1 MTQLTYKKIQT
12 KEDLFELVKVA
23 REDGQQIV
31 MTNGCFDLL
40 HPGHVDYLEK
50 ARALGDR
57 LIVAVNDDDSIKRLK
72 GDQRPIN
79 DIEFRTRMLSAL
91 DCVNWVVSFSEDT
104 PENLY
109 SKIPPDILVK
119 GGDYAEDEVIG
130 ADSVKKAGGRVEIIP
145 FLEGYSSTELII
157 KIKQS

>member
-1 MTQLTYKKIQT
+1 MNKLTRKKLHN
-12 KEDLFELVKVA
+12 EDDLFELVRVA

-50 ARALGDR
+50 ARALGGR

-72 GDQRPIN
+72 GTERPIN
-79 DIEFRTRMLSAL
+79 NLKFRTSMLSAL
-91 DCVNWVVSFSEDT
+91 SCVDWVVSFSGDT

-109 SKIPPDILVK
+109 SKILPDILVK

>member
-57 LIVAVNDDDSIKRLK
+57 LIVAVNDDDSIRRLK

-109 SKIPPDILVK
+109 SKILPDILVK

>member
-31 MTNGCFDLL
+31 MSNGCFDLL

-57 LIVAVNDDDSIKRLK
+57 LIVAVNDDDSIRRLK

-109 SKIPPDILVK
+109 SKILPDILVK

-145 FLEGYSSTELII
+145 FLEGYSSTELIN

>member
-1 MTQLTYKKIQT
+1 MNKLTRKKLHN
-12 KEDLFELVKVA
+12 EDDLFELVRVA

-50 ARALGDR
+50 AQALGDG
-57 LIVAVNDDDSIKRLK
+57 LIVAVNDDDSIRRLK

-109 SKIPPDILVK
+109 SKILPDILVK

-145 FLEGYSSTELII
+145 FLEGYSSTELIN
-157 KIKQS
+157 KIKEL

>member
-1 MTQLTYKKIQT
+1 MTQLSYKKIQT
-12 KEDLFELVKVA
+12 EENLFELVKLA

-57 LIVAVNDDDSIKRLK
+57 LIVAVNDDDSIRRLK
-72 GDQRPIN
+72 GNQRPIN

-109 SKIPPDILVK
+109 SKILPDILVK